1 MAINTLSIAKSG
13 LKSAIIEAL
22 YNEILSNSNNYY
34 YFIGRT
40 LSWNEP
46 DVLEDPQ
53 VDPAYEAAVRSEM
66 IFLKKITSADVSYII
81 PRYNWHTD
89 TVFDMYDDQIGR
101 TQPVTDASYSGNNI
115 YIDCVDHGFVVG
127 DIVKISGVSPDT
139 YNGKFTITYA
149 ESDRFAFVAESNPGA
164 YSEGGL
170 ITRCSTLGN
179 ETLAD
184 SQMYCMTNEY
194 HVYKCLNNNNGA
206 ESTVK
211 PYSTT
216 PGRLTLSDG
225 YVWKYMY
232 TVPVAS
238 RNKFMTLF
246 DVPVTTAIKA
256 PYYSRGSI
264 NSVTVN
270 AYGDNYTLG
279 STTIRVAGNGYL
291 EQNPVRIIGLNITN
305 PGEGYITTPLA
316 VASDPF
322 DAAAFVAETE
332 VLQGVYLKAGKHIYE
347 TISGGTTGVSAPT
360 HTSNEIIYNGNV
372 ALQYVGTGLT
382 IELTRTG
389 DEITDTT
396 LLGMLGYIDVTNP
409 GAGYTTTPIISI
421 SGDGIDAEAACNVTQ
436 GRISNITILN
446 RGEDYTTMSV
456 TFNPPFVEDSIWS
469 SEGTVAL
476 NDIVKHAGNFYE
488 VTNVNDGTTL
498 GTIAPVH
505 NSGALM
511 NGDVELTFVGATAT
525 GEADIFYGY
534 GYSTAPEITVSS
546 APIGGTT
553 AQITAATVKTNAI
566 LAPVIEN
573 GQIVSI
579 IVIDGGIGYSS
590 ATIDAVGA
598 GEGAEGAIFT
608 ANLSYGDL
616 NTNQANIEL
625 LAVPGTI
632 DSIKITNPGTGYLG
646 GAPTVTIEGD
656 GTGATATA
664 SVANGKLSGVTVTNV
679 GTGYTY
685 ANVIIGEP
693 NHPEGIQAKVRAIVS
708 PVEGHGKNAVE
719 ELGASDISLF
729 SSISAELNQGF
740 TVENDY
746 RQLGI
751 LKNPQQFGTNKRLN
765 SVLGSA
771 CYSINASGSDGSD
784 IELDSVILDANDK
797 RFRVVAVE
805 TGNSSCLLLLQSID
819 NAELALSQNLFYTV
833 GQQTV
838 TLAINNLIA
847 PTANKYTGS
856 MLFIDNRNA
865 FQPNAEQTVA
875 MKTAIRF

>member
-22 YNEILSNSNNYY
+22 YNEILTNSNNYY
-34 YFIGRT
+34 YFVGRT
-40 LSWNEP
+40 LTWNEP

-53 VDPAYEAAVRSEM
+53 IDPAYEASVRSEM

-81 PRYNWHTD
+81 PRYNWNSG

-101 TQPVTDASYSGNNI
+101 TKAVQNASYSGGDI
-115 YIDCVDHGFVVG
+115 YIDCVDHGFMVG
-127 DIVKISGVSPDT
+127 DTVKISGVLPST
-139 YNGKFTITYA
+139 YNGKYVVTYT
-149 ESDRFAFVAESNPGA
+149 ESDRFAFAAEANPGA

-179 ETLAD
+179 ESLEE
-184 SQMYCMTNEY
+184 SQFYCMTNEY

-206 ESTVK
+206 PSTVK

-232 TVPVAS
+232 TVPIAS

-246 DVPVTTAIKA
+246 DIPVTTAIKA

-270 AYGDNYTLG
+270 AYGDNYTIG
-279 STTIRVAGNGYL
+279 STTLRVSGNGYL
-291 EQNPVRIIGLNITN
+291 EENPLRIVGLNITN
-305 PGEGYITTPLA
+305 PGTGYITDPIA
-316 VASDPF
+316 YADDPF
-322 DAAAFVAETE
+322 TSEAFAAETA
-332 VLQGVYLKAGKHIYE
+332 VLQGVYLKAGKHIYR
-347 TISGGTTGVSAPT
+347 TVSGGITGLSAPT
-360 HTSNEIIYNGNV
+360 HTSNDIVYNGTV
-372 ALQYVGTGLT
+372 ALQYVGTTLT

-389 DEITDTT
+389 DEVTDTT
-396 LLGMLGYIDVTNP
+396 LLGMLGYIELTNP
-409 GAGYTTTPIISI
+409 GAGYETPPNITIT
-421 SGDGIDAEAACNVTQ
+421 GNGIDAAASCNVTE

-446 RGEDYTTMSV
+446 RGEDYTTMTV
-456 TFNPPFVEDSIWS
+456 AFDAPLVEDASWS

-476 NDIVKHAGNFYE
+476 NDIIEHNGNFYR
-488 VTNVNDGTTL
+488 VTDVDAGTTL

-525 GEADIFYGY
+525 ATADIFYGY
-534 GYSTAPEITVSS
+534 GYSQTPEIYVSS
-546 APIGGTT
+546 APIGETT
-553 AQITAATVKTNAI
+553 AQISAATVKTDAL
-566 LAPVIEN
+566 LAPVIIN
-573 GQIVSI
+573 NQIVSV
-579 IVIDGGIGYSS
+579 IVINGGVGYTS
-590 ATIDAVGA
+590 ASIQVIGA
-598 GEGAEGAIFT
+598 GEGAVFT
-608 ANLSYGDL
+608 PNLSYGDL

-632 DSIKITNPGTGYLG
+632 DSIKVTNPGSGYTS
-646 GAPTVTIEGD
+646 ANASVTIEGD

-664 SVANGKLSGVTVTNV
+664 TIANGKLTAVTVTNI

-685 ANVIIGEP
+685 ANVVIGEP
-693 NHPEGIQAKVRAIVS
+693 DDPEGIQAKARAIVS

-729 SSISAELNQGF
+729 SSIAAELNQGF

-751 LKNPQQFGTNKRLN
+751 LKNPQQFATNKRLN

-771 CYSINASGSDGSD
+771 CYSVNVLYPGSDGSN
-784 IELDSVILDANDK
+784 IELDSVLLDANDK
-797 RFRVVAVE
+797 RFRVVARE
-805 TGNSSCLLLLQSID
+805 TGTNSCSLLLQSID
-819 NAELALSQNLFYTV
+819 NAELELSQNLFYGIDVLT
-833 GQQTV
+833 
-838 TLAINNLIA
+838 INNLIA
-847 PTANKYTGS
+847 PTVNKYTGS

>member
-40 LSWNEP
+40 LAWNEP
-46 DVLEDPQ
+46 DTLEDPQ
-53 VDPAYEAAVRSEM
+53 IDPAYEAAVRSEM

-81 PRYNWHTD
+81 PRYNWNSG

-101 TQPVTDASYSGNNI
+101 TQPVADASYSGGNI

-179 ETLAD
+179 ESLAE
-184 SQMYCMTNEY
+184 SKMYCMTNEY
-194 HVYKCLNNNNGA
+194 HIYKCLNNNNGA
-206 ESTVK
+206 QSTVK
-211 PYSTT
+211 PYSTA
-216 PGRLTLSDG
+216 PGRLILSDG

-232 TVPVAS
+232 TVPIAS
-238 RNKFMTLF
+238 RNKFMTLY

-270 AYGDNYTLG
+270 AYGDDYTAG

-291 EQNPVRIIGLNITN
+291 EENPVRIIGLNITN
-305 PGEGYITTPLA
+305 AGVGYITDPLA

-322 DAAAFVAETE
+322 AASAFVAETE

-347 TISGGTTGVSAPT
+347 TISGGTTGLSAPT
-360 HTSNEIIYNGNV
+360 HTSDEIIYNGTV
-372 ALQYVGTGLT
+372 ALKYVGTGLT
-382 IELTRTG
+382 VELTRTG
-389 DEITDTT
+389 DKITDAT
-396 LLGMLGYIDVTNP
+396 LLGMLGYINVTNP
-409 GAGYTTTPIISI
+409 GAGYSTPPLITIT
-421 SGDGIDAEAACNVTQ
+421 GDGVDAEAACNVTQ
-436 GRISNITILN
+436 GRISSINILN

-456 TFNPPFVEDSIWS
+456 TFDPPFVEDSTWT

-488 VTNVNDGTTL
+488 VTNVDEGTTL

-505 NSGALM
+505 NSGSLT

-534 GYSTAPEITVSS
+534 GYSTAPEITVSA

-553 AQITAATVKTNAI
+553 AQITAATIKTNAI

-573 GQIVSI
+573 GQIVSV
-579 IVIDGGIGYSS
+579 IVINGGVGYSS
-590 ATIDAVGA
+590 ATIDAIGA
-598 GEGAEGAIFT
+598 GEGAIFT

-646 GAPTVTIEGD
+646 GAPSVTIEGD
-656 GTGATATA
+656 GTGATAT
-664 SVANGKLSGVTVTNV
+664 STVANGKLASVTVTNI

-693 NHPEGIQAKVRAIVS
+693 DDPQGIQAKVRAIVS

-740 TVENDY
+740 AVENDY

-751 LKNPQQFGTNKRLN
+751 LKNPQQFSTNKRLN
-765 SVLGSA
+765 TVLGSA
-771 CYSINASGSDGSD
+771 CYSINATGSDGSD
-784 IELDSVILDANDK
+784 IVLDSVLRDVNNK

-805 TGNSSCLLLLQSID
+805 SGASSCALLLQSID
-819 NAELALSQNLFYTV
+819 NAELVLSQNLFYTV

-838 TLAINNLIA
+838 TLTINNLIA